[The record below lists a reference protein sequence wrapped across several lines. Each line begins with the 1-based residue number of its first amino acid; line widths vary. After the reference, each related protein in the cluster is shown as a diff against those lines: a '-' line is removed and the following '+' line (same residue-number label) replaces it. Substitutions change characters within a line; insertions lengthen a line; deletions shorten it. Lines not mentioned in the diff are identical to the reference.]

1 MKINLTTQQFA
12 VIAQLINS
20 ARTNVEE
27 YNINNDIQLNLYKGI
42 VTLYSNDDT
51 LNELYKIFNK

>member
-20 ARTNVEE
+20 ARTNFEE
-27 YNINNDIQLNLYKGI
+27 HKLNENIQLNIYKGI